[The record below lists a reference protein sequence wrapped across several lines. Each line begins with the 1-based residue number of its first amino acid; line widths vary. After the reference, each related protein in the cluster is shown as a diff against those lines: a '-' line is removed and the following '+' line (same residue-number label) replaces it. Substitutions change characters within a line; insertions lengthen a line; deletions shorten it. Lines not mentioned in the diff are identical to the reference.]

1 MPESDKKIVVIGV
14 GNLLLA
20 DEGIGIHAVNEL
32 KKENFPPYVEII
44 DGGTAGIDLLFLLED
59 ASYAIIIDCVEA
71 AAEPGAI
78 LRIPVEE
85 LILQAPVQAISLHDI
100 NLVEALSLAK
110 GLGKLPATVIFGVQP
125 GEICFDTELTTVV
138 SNSLPRLIQLVK
150 KEVSRLSINFRLET
164 I

>member
-1 MPESDKKIVVIGV
+1 MPERDKKIVVIGV

-32 KKENFPPYVEII
+32 KKENFPPFVEII

-71 AAEPGAI
+71 GTEPGAI

-85 LILQAPVQAISLHDI
+85 LILQSPAQAISLHDI
-100 NLVEALSLAK
+100 NLAEVLSMAK
-110 GLGKLPATVIFGVQP
+110 SLGKLPETVIFGVQP
-125 GEICFDTELTTVV
+125 GEICFDTELTPVV
-138 SNSLPRLIQLVK
+138 DNSLPRLIELVK
-150 KEVSRLSINFRLET
+150 HEISRLIV
-164 I
+164 

>member
-32 KKENFPPYVEII
+32 KKENLHPSVEII

-59 ASYAIIIDCVEA
+59 ANYAIIIDCVEA
-71 AAEPGAI
+71 ATEPGTI

-100 NLVEALSLAK
+100 NLAEVLSMANSLN
-110 GLGKLPATVIFGVQP
+110 KLPATVIFGIQP
-125 GEICFDTELTTVV
+125 GEICFGTELTPAVN
-138 SNSLPRLIQLVK
+138 NSLPRLIKLVK
-150 KEVSRLSINFRLET
+150 QEINNL
-164 I
+164 IISLGS